1 MATGSTA
8 AADTCGR
15 NGRSGHLWQNRFFS
29 CALGR
34 DHLVT
39 ALAYAGLNPVRAGLA
54 GCGEQYPWSS
64 ARAHLSG
71 RDAAGLVDFASWRE
85 VRGRGDWGD
94 VLRGTALENECRRLR
109 QATYSGLPLGE
120 TEFVQDLEKDAGR
133 RLTPGRVGRPPRQ
146 RAAGA

>member
-1 MATGSTA
+1 MSARLTGPSHGPLPGQATQFIIVLTWTSRNQKGER
-8 AADTCGR
+8 GR
-15 NGRSGHLWQNRFFS
+15 WRMR
-29 CALGR
+29 
-34 DHLVT
+34 LV
-39 ALAYAGLNPVRAGLA
+39 GLA

-94 VLRGTALENECRRLR
+94 VLRGTALENECRCLR

-133 RLTPGRVGRPPRQ
+133 RLTPGRVGRPPQQ